1 MPKVHFVLPDGQ
13 TQTVN
18 AQEGWSLMEAARDA
32 GVPGIIAEC
41 GGGALC
47 STCHVHVDKEW
58 LDVVGAPDE
67 LEQITLDLAPD
78 VTDDSRLSCQLKV
91 RPEFEG
97 LVVHVPKHQAG
108 Y

>member
-1 MPKVHFVLPDGQ
+1 MPNVHFVLPDGQ
-13 TQTVN
+13 IQTVD
-18 AQEGWSLMEAARDA
+18 AKEDWSLMEVARNA
-32 GVPGIIAEC
+32 GVTGIVAEC
-41 GGGALC
+41 GGQALC

-58 LDVVGAPDE
+58 LGVVGIPDD

-78 VTDDSRLSCQLKV
+78 VTDASRLSCQLKV